1 MKDEFDEMMEEL
13 ARDFDID
20 IDLNSDDASC
30 QPAVYQVI
38 AHAIGADGD
47 ALTTAT
53 LSTHLDPQSAID
65 DAKKTLKDISENA
78 TSSSDGIAGVRVCVE
93 TVIKQDGEDA
103 DCGTLFDEYV
113 EF

>member
-13 ARDFDID
+13 KEEFDLD
-20 IDLNSDDASC
+20 TETAEFPD
-30 QPAVYQVI
+30 QPATYQVI
-38 AHAIGADGD
+38 AHAIGPNGD
-47 ALTTAT
+47 TLTTTT

-65 DAKKTLKDISENA
+65 DAKKTLTDISENV
-78 TSSSDGIAGVRVCVE
+78 TSSSDGISKIRVCVE

>member
-13 ARDFDID
+13 AEQFDID
-20 IDLNSDDASC
+20 LDIDDASC

-38 AHAIGADGD
+38 AHAIDANGD
-47 ALTTAT
+47 TLTTTT

-65 DAKKTLKDISENA
+65 DAKKTLTDISENV
-78 TSSSDGIAGVRVCVE
+78 TSSSDDIAKIRVCVE